1 MLREL
6 FFRLLPWALLIFLG
20 CVWGLTFS
28 LARLSV
34 DVGGKPL
41 GMTFWQCLIG
51 SILLLIFS
59 LVRKRPPSFS
69 VANIKVYITVALLGA
84 SIPTSILYFAAKH
97 VQAGILSITV
107 ALIPMITYSFAAF
120 LRTESF
126 SATRIFGVLLG
137 CVSVGLLVLPDSSLP
152 EAKAAPWILLACLSA
167 VCWAMENIYL
177 SKFALTKM
185 GPLRIAVGMNFFAA
199 IITFP
204 IAIYFDQMFF
214 LSFPFGVLEW
224 TILLLSIIGAVAYTL
239 FIKVINLA
247 GPVFASQTGY
257 LVTIGGVIWG
267 ILLFNEVHSGWV
279 WASFITI
286 LIALFFVSPQKD
298 DKKNYEIGG

>member
-1 MLREL
+1 MVREIFL
-6 FFRLLPWALLIFLG
+6 KFLPWLLLIFLG
-20 CVWGLTFS
+20 CIWGLTFS
-28 LARLSV
+28 LARICV
-34 DVGGKPL
+34 DVGGEPL

-51 SILLLIFS
+51 GVLLLIFS
-59 LVRKRPPSFS
+59 LIRKRPPSPSFS
-69 VANIKVYITVALLGA
+69 SVKIYILVALLGA

-97 VQAGILSITV
+97 VQAGVLSITV
-107 ALIPMITYSFAAF
+107 ALIPMITYSFATV

-126 SATRIFGVLLG
+126 SVVRIFGVILG

-152 EAKAAPWILLACLSA
+152 DARAVPWILLACLSA
-167 VCWAMENIYL
+167 VCWALENIYL
-177 SKFALTKM
+177 SIFALTKM

-199 IITFP
+199 IIMFP
-204 IAIYFDQMFF
+204 ISIYYKQMFI

-224 TILLLSIIGAVAYTL
+224 TILLLSIISAIAYTL

-267 ILLFNEVHSGWV
+267 ILLFKEVHSGWV
-279 WASFITI
+279 WTSLITI
-286 LIALFFVSPQKD
+286 LIALFLVSPQKRGQ
-298 DKKNYEIGG
+298 KS

>member
-1 MLREL
+1 VVKAL
-6 FFRLLPWALLIFLG
+6 FFKILPWLLLIFLG
-20 CVWGLTFS
+20 CIWGLTFS

-51 SILLLIFS
+51 GVLLLVFS
-59 LVRKRPPSFS
+59 FIRKRPPSLS
-69 VANIKVYITVALLGA
+69 IANVKVYIVVALLGA

-97 VQAGILSITV
+97 VQAGVLSITV
-107 ALIPMITYSFAAF
+107 ALIPMITYSFATF

-126 SATRIFGVLLG
+126 SVVRIFGVLLG

-152 EAKAAPWILLACLSA
+152 DAKAVPWILLACLSA

-177 SKFALTKM
+177 SKLALTKM
-185 GPLRIAVGMNFFAA
+185 GPLRIAVGMNFFGA
-199 IITFP
+199 IIMFP
-204 IAIYFDQMFF
+204 IANYYNQMFV

-224 TILLLSIIGAVAYTL
+224 SILLLSIIGAVAYTL

-279 WASFITI
+279 WASLITI
-286 LIALFFVSPQKD
+286 LIALFFVSPQKGAQKTYD
-298 DKKNYEIGG
+298 

>member
-1 MLREL
+1 M
-6 FFRLLPWALLIFLG
+6 FLG
-20 CVWGLTFS
+20 CIWGLTFS
-28 LARLSV
+28 LARLCV

-51 SILLLIFS
+51 GLLLLIF
-59 LVRKRPPSFS
+59 LLIRKRPISLSFP
-69 VANIKVYITVALLGA
+69 NIKIYIIVALLGA

-107 ALIPMITYSFAAF
+107 ALIPMITYSFATF
-120 LRTESF
+120 LKTESF
-126 SATRIFGVLLG
+126 SALRIFGVVLG

-152 EAKAAPWILLACLSA
+152 DAKAVPWILLACLSA

-185 GPLRIAVGMNFFAA
+185 GPLRIAVGMNFFGA
-199 IITFP
+199 IIMFP
-204 IAIYFDQMFF
+204 IASYYNQMFV

-224 TILLLSIIGAVAYTL
+224 TILLLSIISAVAYTL

-257 LVTIGGVIWG
+257 LVTVGGVIWG

-279 WASFITI
+279 WTSLITI
-286 LIALFFVSPQKD
+286 LIALFFVSPQKSEP
-298 DKKNYEIGG
+298 KSS

>member
-1 MLREL
+1 M
-6 FFRLLPWALLIFLG
+6 FLG
-20 CVWGLTFS
+20 CIWGLTFS
-28 LARLSV
+28 LARLCV

-51 SILLLIFS
+51 GLLLLIFS
-59 LVRKRPPSFS
+59 LIRKRPISLSFP
-69 VANIKVYITVALLGA
+69 NIKIYIIVALLGA

-107 ALIPMITYSFAAF
+107 ALIPMITYSFATF
-120 LRTESF
+120 LKTESF
-126 SATRIFGVLLG
+126 SALRIFGVVLG

-152 EAKAAPWILLACLSA
+152 DAKAVPWILLACLSA

-185 GPLRIAVGMNFFAA
+185 GPLRIAVGMNFFGA
-199 IITFP
+199 IIMFP
-204 IAIYFDQMFF
+204 IASYYNQMFV

-224 TILLLSIIGAVAYTL
+224 TILLLSIISAVAYTL

-257 LVTIGGVIWG
+257 LVTVGGVIWG

-279 WASFITI
+279 WTSLITI
-286 LIALFFVSPQKD
+286 LIALFFVSPQKSEP
-298 DKKNYEIGG
+298 KSS

>member
-1 MLREL
+1 M
-6 FFRLLPWALLIFLG
+6 FLG
-20 CVWGLTFS
+20 CIWGLTFS
-28 LARLSV
+28 LARLCV

-51 SILLLIFS
+51 GLLLLIFS
-59 LVRKRPPSFS
+59 LIRKRPISLSFP
-69 VANIKVYITVALLGA
+69 NIKIYIIVALLGA

-97 VQAGILSITV
+97 VQAGVLSITV
-107 ALIPMITYSFAAF
+107 ALIPMITYSFATF
-120 LRTESF
+120 LKTESF
-126 SATRIFGVLLG
+126 SALRIFGVVLG

-152 EAKAAPWILLACLSA
+152 DAKAVPWILLACLSA

-185 GPLRIAVGMNFFAA
+185 GPLRIAVGMNFFGT
-199 IITFP
+199 IIMFP
-204 IAIYFDQMFF
+204 IASYYNQMFV

-224 TILLLSIIGAVAYTL
+224 TILLLSIISAVAYTL

-257 LVTIGGVIWG
+257 LVTVGGVIWG

-279 WASFITI
+279 WTSLITI
-286 LIALFFVSPQKD
+286 LIALFFVSPQKSEP
-298 DKKNYEIGG
+298 KSS